1 MSLRPLETGD
11 RVRRGPDWA
20 WGNQDV
26 TPGNFG
32 TVIDPDVNAGP
43 AIPWVSVRWDNGPE
57 FCYPYFEGNQ
67 GIELAEPVRLLP
79 GDRVVRGPDW
89 HWDEQD
95 GGEGGLGTVVRLNE
109 GCFLNVVVKW
119 DNETDPDHHGYRY
132 ATDHR
137 DLLYVGHNS
146 VPVIGVIDDDG
157 SEGVNNTACPP
168 SPEPAP
174 DPNQRE
180 LNGQSYRLVPIL
192 EVEPGDFLRF
202 IAGDGDQLPFYGPHA
217 EEWRDTGLC
226 PVVRLEE
233 GRIKFNAP
241 GVSSDRNRYRTR
253 RCLTDPRE
261 RQLDEAVFEV
271 WRATG
276 PAVPPFSIGD
286 RFRVQTPLPGQT
298 LIGPSAILT
307 VCAVFPD
314 GTAVGKVRNGGT
326 KAVLEP
332 WMLRPALLKL

>member
-11 RVRRGPDWA
+11 RVRRGPDWI
-20 WGNQDV
+20 WRDQDV

-32 TVIDPDVNAGP
+32 TVISPDVFNDQTR
-43 AIPWVSVRWDNGPE
+43 PWITVGWDGGLSHS
-57 FCYPYFEGNQ
+57 YPYFEGNQ
-67 GIELAEPVRLLP
+67 GIELVDPVRLLP
-79 GDRVVRGPDW
+79 GDRVVRGPNW
-89 HWDEQD
+89 RWQD
-95 GGEGGLGTVVRLNE
+95 DGEGDLGTVVRLNE
-109 GCFLNVVVKW
+109 GLLNVEVEW
-119 DNETDPDHHGYRY
+119 DNGTDSDHFGYRY
-132 ATDHR
+132 ATDQR

-146 VPVIGVIDDDG
+146 VPVVGDGG
-157 SEGVNNTACPP
+157 SEGTNNTTCPP

-180 LNGQSYRLVPIL
+180 LNGQIYRLVPIL

-226 PVVRLEE
+226 PVVQLEE

-241 GVSSDRNRYRTR
+241 DVLSDRIRYRTR
-253 RCLTDPRE
+253 RCLADPRE

-298 LIGPSAILT
+298 LIDPPAVLT

-314 GTAVGKVRNGGT
+314 GTAVGKVHNGLR

-332 WMLRPALLKL
+332 WMLKPALLKL

>member
-1 MSLRPLETGD
+1 MSLRPLE
-11 RVRRGPDWA
+11 
-20 WGNQDV
+20 
-26 TPGNFG
+26 
-32 TVIDPDVNAGP
+32 
-43 AIPWVSVRWDNGPE
+43 
-57 FCYPYFEGNQ
+57 
-67 GIELAEPVRLLP
+67 PV
-79 GDRVVRGPDW
+79 
-89 HWDEQD
+89 
-95 GGEGGLGTVVRLNE
+95 
-109 GCFLNVVVKW
+109 
-119 DNETDPDHHGYRY
+119 
-132 ATDHR
+132 
-137 DLLYVGHNS
+137 
-146 VPVIGVIDDDG
+146 
-157 SEGVNNTACPP
+157 
-168 SPEPAP
+168 P

-180 LNGQSYRLVPIL
+180 LNGQSYRLVPTL

-226 PVVRLEE
+226 PVVQLEE

-241 GVSSDRNRYRTR
+241 GVSSDRPGFQTR
-253 RCLTDPRE
+253 RCLADPRE

-298 LIGPSAILT
+298 LIDPPAVLT

-314 GTAVGKVRNGGT
+314 GTAVGKVHNGLR

-332 WMLRPALLKL
+332 WMLKPALLKL